1 MSFFNQIKKGVQTV
15 TDKSD
20 ELVESTKIKM
30 AISKIESQ
38 ITQRKM
44 ELGALTYRLHT
55 EAQVHIPEITSVCTG
70 IDACYKEITDLQN
83 QLVAIQPNPITC
95 PSCSGKNAPGAMFCS
110 GCGTSLQTSNQN
122 GSICP
127 SCSAPNRLEAKF
139 CVKCGTVLLA
149 SPAAE
154 EAAASID

>member
-1 MSFFNQIKKGVQTV
+1 MSVFNQIKKGVQAV

-20 ELVESTKIKM
+20 ELMESTKIKM

-38 ITQRKM
+38 ISQKKM

-55 EAQVHIPEITSVCTG
+55 EARVDIPEITSVCTG
-70 IDACYKEITDLQN
+70 IDNCYKEIENMQN
-83 QLVAIQPNPITC
+83 QLLSLQPNPIAC
-95 PSCSGKNAPGAMFCS
+95 PSCSNKNSANAMFCS
-110 GCGTSLQTSNQN
+110 SCGASLQTSTQA

-127 SCSAPNRLEAKF
+127 NCATPNRLEAKF
-139 CVKCGTVLLA
+139 CVKCGGLIASLA
-149 SPAAE
+149 D